1 MINYTVCHV
10 NISIMCHVKI
20 SFEISNV
27 TQNAAMEREI
37 WYIFF
42 EEKEKSFNHKRKNGR
57 QGSRVKFCNGIRL
70 S

>member
-37 WYIFF
+37 MYIFF
-42 EEKEKSFNHKRKNGR
+42 EEKEKSFNHTRKNGR
-57 QGSRVKFCNGIRL
+57 KRSSFGTE
-70 S
+70 